1 MNNDFELENM
11 RQQMTTLKNKLNKQ
25 EIVNDS
31 LIRRSMSNEVNT
43 ITRRYNIIIILAIF
57 MVPYS
62 YWCFVKLS
70 GFSMAFWI
78 GTSVFMLICA
88 VATFYNIRK
97 ISDPSLMNHSLV
109 EARKKVASA
118 KKFDVDWLKF
128 GIPAVILWF
137 AWFVYEIYLQN
148 NDLANGLFWGGC
160 VGGIIGAICGI
171 KFHFKTQRQ
180 YQDIID
186 QIEDL
191 TTENESLDIEAE
203 PKVEVEV

>member
-1 MNNDFELENM
+1 MNKENFELEDM
-11 RQQMTTLKNKLNKQ
+11 REQMSTLKKKLNQQ
-25 EIVNDS
+25 EIVNEH
-31 LIRRSMSNEVNT
+31 LVRRSMKKEVNT
-43 ITRRYNIIIILAIF
+43 ITRRYNIVMVLSVL
-57 MVPYS
+57 MVPYF
-62 YWCFVKLS
+62 YWVFVKLS

-78 GTSVFMLICA
+78 GSSIFMLICGG
-88 VATFYNIRK
+88 ATFYNTHK
-97 ISDPSLMNHSLV
+97 ISDPDMMSHSLV

-137 AWFVYEIYLQN
+137 GWFTYEVYLQD

-160 VGGIIGAICGI
+160 VGGVIGAIVGFKI
-171 KFHFKTQRQ
+171 HFKTQRQ

-191 TTENESLDIEAE
+191 TADQQ
-203 PKVEVEV
+203 